1 MNGQMG
7 RAFGKLARACACVCR
22 GIACRWRQVD
32 PAHHA
37 GLGLLHP
44 PFLISRCRRKGHSM
58 NNIESTLS
66 LGKTSPEPCYLMEEL
81 SFLGEPMRERAHSV
95 VHIIHQNRNSTCE
108 DASPSLHPLPVDDRW
123 IKGSV
128 FGQES
133 CVPASHFREIW
144 WGFWSQSFGSS
155 STPLVKMIISS
166 VEGAFWCHEM
176 AQHLLSFYKIFI
188 LALQVWV

>member
-1 MNGQMG
+1 MLEDPKARAGFFFGKRYIVLCKEDRDLGVEEGMNGQMG

-66 LGKTSPEPCYLMEEL
+66 LGKISPEPCYLMEEL
-81 SFLGEPMRERAHSV
+81 SFLGEPMRER
-95 VHIIHQNRNSTCE
+95 VHTMLYTSFIRTETAPAKTPAYPSTHY
-108 DASPSLHPLPVDDRW
+108 L
-123 IKGSV
+123 
-128 FGQES
+128 
-133 CVPASHFREIW
+133 
-144 WGFWSQSFGSS
+144 
-155 STPLVKMIISS
+155 
-166 VEGAFWCHEM
+166 
-176 AQHLLSFYKIFI
+176 
-188 LALQVWV
+188 